1 MHIFSSFQTP
11 KKPIV
16 NRFFWRKA
24 ITLLPLLLI
33 MPAVSLAETSLTL
46 SEAIQLSFANHSE
59 LRAFSYRRAAAD
71 GMAQQARVGSR
82 PQLDLSVEDALG
94 SGDYSGADSL
104 QSTLSISWVLEGDL
118 LQQRGHS
125 VDVQKRVISDEQAI
139 KKLDVAAETARQF
152 LTVVVYQQRKALA
165 EAARAQAES
174 VAKELSKRMDA
185 GKSLLAD
192 KLRAEAELARADIAL
207 EDLDHEIRG
216 AKRMLATQWNARQT
230 DFDIASGSLAIAAEK
245 LDYEALAQ
253 QLSSHPRVQKLL
265 SQERVAQSEIAL
277 AKTEAQSRWQFSTG
291 VRRFENTDDYALVA
305 GFTVPLGGEQRNSG
319 RIAALAA
326 ERDRYRADA
335 DAMQIVLEARL
346 YVLLQEF
353 QHAQH
358 VVGALREQI
367 LPRLEKAQSEARNA
381 YQLGRYSYQDWR
393 GVQQELLATRS
404 YLLDSQF
411 KAQLTRVEIERL
423 SGLPLLGSDEVNP

>member
-1 MHIFSSFQTP
+1 MHIFSSFRTP
-11 KKPIV
+11 EKPIM

-46 SEAIQLSFANHSE
+46 SEAIQRSFANHPE

-125 VDVQKRVISDEQAI
+125 VDVQKQVISDEQAI

-423 SGLPLLGSDEVNP
+423 SGLPLLGSDEVNT

>member
-1 MHIFSSFQTP
+1 MHAFSPFRMP
-11 KKPIV
+11 KKPIMD
-16 NRFFWRKA
+16 RFFRHK
-24 ITLLPLLLI
+24 TLILIPLLLA
-33 MPAVSLAETSLTL
+33 MSTASVAEKSLTL
-46 SEAIQLSFANHSE
+46 NEAIQRSFAKHPE
-59 LRAFSYRRAAAD
+59 LQAFSYRRAAAD

-82 PQLDLSVEDALG
+82 PQLGLSVEDGFG
-94 SGDYSGADSL
+94 SGDYSGSDSL
-104 QSTLSISWVLEGDL
+104 QSTLSISWILEGDL
-118 LQQRGHS
+118 LQQRGRS
-125 VDVQKRVISDEQAI
+125 ADVQKRLISDEQAI
-139 KKLDVAAETARQF
+139 KTLDVAAETARQF
-152 LTVVVYQQRKALA
+152 LTVVVYQQRKELA
-165 EAARAQAES
+165 AAARAQAES
-174 VAKELSKRMDA
+174 VVKELSKRMDA

-192 KLRAEAELARADIAL
+192 KLRAEAELARAEITL

-216 AKRMLATQWNARQT
+216 AKRMLATQWNAREP
-230 DFDIASGSLAIAAEK
+230 DFETASGSLAIATDR
-245 LDYEALAQ
+245 LNYEDLAQ
-253 QLSSHPRVQKLL
+253 HLSSHPRVRKLL

-305 GFTVPLGGEQRNSG
+305 GFTGPLGGEQRNSG

-326 ERDRYRADA
+326 ERDAYRADV
-335 DAMQIVLEARL
+335 DAVQLALEARL

-367 LPRLEKAQSEARNA
+367 IPTLEQAQKEARNA

-404 YLLDSQF
+404 HLLDSQF

-423 SGLPLLGSDEVNP
+423 TGLPLLGNDEVNP

>member
-1 MHIFSSFQTP
+1 MHVFSPFQTP
-11 KKPIV
+11 EKPIM

-46 SEAIQLSFANHSE
+46 GEAIQRSFANHPE
-59 LRAFSYRRAAAD
+59 FRAFSYRRAAAD

-165 EAARAQAES
+165 EAARAQAEL

>member
-1 MHIFSSFQTP
+1 MHVFSSFRAP
-11 KKPIV
+11 KKPIAD
-16 NRFFWRKA
+16 RFFWRKV
-24 ITLLPLLLI
+24 ITLLPLLLL
-33 MPAVSLAETSLTL
+33 MPTVSLAETSLTL
-46 SEAIQLSFANHSE
+46 SEAIQRSYAKHPE
-59 LRAFSYRRAAAD
+59 LQAFNYRRAAGD

-82 PQLDLSVEDALG
+82 PQLGLSVEDGFG

-118 LQQRGHS
+118 LQQRGRS
-125 VDVQKRVISDEQAI
+125 ADVQSQLISDEHAI

-152 LTVVVYQQRKALA
+152 LTVVVYQQRKELA
-165 EAARAQAES
+165 AAARAQAES
-174 VAKELSKRMDA
+174 VVKELSKRMAA

-192 KLRAEAELARADIAL
+192 TLRAEAELARAEITL

-216 AKRMLATQWNARQT
+216 AKRMLATQWSARQP
-230 DFDIASGSLAIAAEK
+230 DFETASGSLAIATDR
-245 LDYEALAQ
+245 LNYEDLAQ
-253 QLSSHPRVQKLL
+253 QLSAHPRVHKLL
-265 SQERVAQSEIAL
+265 SQERLVQSEIAL
-277 AKTEAQSRWQFSTG
+277 AETEAQSRWQFSTG
-291 VRRFENTDDYALVA
+291 VRRFENTDDFALVA
-305 GFTVPLGGEQRNSG
+305 GFTVPLGGEQRNRG

-326 ERDRYRADA
+326 ERDAYRADA
-335 DAMQIVLEARL
+335 DAVQLVLEARL
-346 YVLLQEF
+346 FVLLQEF

-358 VVGALREQI
+358 VVGALRKQI
-367 LPRLEKAQSEARNA
+367 IPTLEKAQSEARNA

-404 YLLDSQF
+404 HLLDSQF

>member
-1 MHIFSSFQTP
+1 
-11 KKPIV
+11 
-16 NRFFWRKA
+16 
-24 ITLLPLLLI
+24 
-33 MPAVSLAETSLTL
+33 
-46 SEAIQLSFANHSE
+46 
-59 LRAFSYRRAAAD
+59 
-71 GMAQQARVGSR
+71 
-82 PQLDLSVEDALG
+82 
-94 SGDYSGADSL
+94 
-104 QSTLSISWVLEGDL
+104 
-118 LQQRGHS
+118 
-125 VDVQKRVISDEQAI
+125 VQKQVISDEQAI
-139 KKLDVAAETARQF
+139 KTLDVAAETARKF
-152 LTVVVYQQRKALA
+152 LTVVVYQQRKELA
-165 EAARAQAES
+165 KAARVQAES
-174 VAKELSKRMDA
+174 VVKELSKRMDA

-216 AKRMLATQWNARQT
+216 AKRMLATQWSARQT
-230 DFDIASGSLAIAAEK
+230 DFDTALGSLAIATDK
-245 LDYEALAQ
+245 LNYEVLAQ
-253 QLSSHPRVQKLL
+253 QLSGHPRVQKLL
-265 SQERVAQSEIAL
+265 SKERVAQSEIAL
-277 AKTEAQSRWQFSTG
+277 TKTEAQSRWQFSTG

-335 DAMQIVLEARL
+335 DAVQIVLEARL

-367 LPRLEKAQSEARNA
+367 IPTLEEAQKEARNA

-404 YLLDSQF
+404 HLLDSQF

-423 SGLPLLGSDEVNP
+423 SGLPLLGNDEVNP